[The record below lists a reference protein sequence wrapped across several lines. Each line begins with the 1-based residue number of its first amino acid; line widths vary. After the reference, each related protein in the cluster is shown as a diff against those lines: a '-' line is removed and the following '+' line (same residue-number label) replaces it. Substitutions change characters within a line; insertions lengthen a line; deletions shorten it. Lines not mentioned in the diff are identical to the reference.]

1 MDSSKV
7 QLKAFPVHTQL
18 TEDTLQLNEK
28 VGIIAKSDLIESKL
42 TSFNSTMSLFTW
54 MNKAI

>member
-1 MDSSKV
+1 MDTSKV

-42 TSFNSTMSLFTW
+42 TSFNSKMSLFT
-54 MNKAI
+54 